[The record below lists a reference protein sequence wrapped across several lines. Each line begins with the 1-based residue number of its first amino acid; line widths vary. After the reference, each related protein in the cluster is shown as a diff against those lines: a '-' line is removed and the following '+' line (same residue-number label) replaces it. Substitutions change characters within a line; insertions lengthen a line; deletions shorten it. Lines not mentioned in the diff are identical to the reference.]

1 MRGSSATTLAAVAEC
16 LWELE
21 SKNHADKYISIFIN
35 QL

>member
-1 MRGSSATTLAAVAEC
+1 VAEC
-16 LWELE
+16 LWGFE